1 MSDDLVVPE
10 IDTMVHEPAR
20 LRLLTYLSL
29 LERADFV
36 YLLGQSGLSKG
47 NLSVQ
52 MGNLAEAG
60 LVRVEKEF
68 VNNRPRTTYA
78 LTTEG
83 RARLAAYRRTLAAI
97 LDALPAG

>member
-1 MSDDLVVPE
+1 MSGDPVVPD
-10 IDTMVHEPAR
+10 IDTLVHEPAR

-52 MGNLAEAG
+52 MGKLSAAG
-60 LVRVEKEF
+60 LVQVDKEF
-68 VNNRPRTTYA
+68 VDNRPRTTYA
-78 LTTEG
+78 LTRAG
-83 RARLAAYRRTLAAI
+83 RTRLARYRRTLAAI
-97 LDALPAG
+97 LAALPRK

>member
-1 MSDDLVVPE
+1 MKGDPVVPE

-52 MGNLAEAG
+52 MGKLSEAG
-60 LVRVEKEF
+60 LVRVDKEF
-68 VNNRPRTTYA
+68 VDNRPRTTYT
-78 LTTEG
+78 LTDAG
-83 RARLAAYRRTLAAI
+83 RTRLAEYRRTLGSI
-97 LDALPAG
+97 LAALPRA